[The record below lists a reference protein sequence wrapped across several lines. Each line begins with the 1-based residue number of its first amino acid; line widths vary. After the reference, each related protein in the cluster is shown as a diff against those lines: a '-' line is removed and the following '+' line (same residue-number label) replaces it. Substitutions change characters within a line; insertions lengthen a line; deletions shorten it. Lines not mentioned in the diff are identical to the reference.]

1 MPEHDQSEKL
11 PGLVLLILLAVAGA
25 LWILIWVL

>member
-11 PGLVLLILLAVAGA
+11 PGLVLLILLIAAGL
-25 LWILIWVL
+25 LWILIWAL